1 MTSLTT
7 SEAPCT
13 IGVMTF
19 TLQRFRLHVL
29 PMRLRFPFKYGIASM
44 TVVPHV
50 WVNVDLVVNGREVRG
65 LSSEGLALKWFTKN
79 PDTPFEA
86 DLCEMI
92 AVIQNAS
99 RIARLAAEKETGFF
113 EWWQALYA
121 EQANWAKVRA
131 VPPLLAN
138 LGVSLMERAVLDG
151 ICKALGRPL
160 HAVLASE
167 ELGMNLSAVRGMRV
181 GPALAERP
189 LERLHVR
196 HTVGLGDELR
206 ANEIA
211 EAERVNDGLPQ
222 ALDESIRAYG
232 LTYFKIKLS
241 GKPEMDLPRLREVT
255 RILVENCPR
264 GFHTTLDGNEQF
276 HDLSSFRDYY
286 AMLCAEKALEPLFAR
301 LLLIE
306 QPVHRDKALSDE
318 MAALREWKDMP
329 GMIIDESDGS
339 LDDLP
344 RALELGYRGTSH
356 KNCKGIVKGLAN
368 AALLRTRPDSIL
380 SGEDLCSIGPVAMLQ
395 DVAMQAALGVSHVE
409 RNGHQ
414 YFRGLCVYPEA
425 LQRDILAA
433 HDGFYQR
440 HADGFP
446 VLRIENGQ
454 LDLTSVNA
462 APFGYA
468 TALSMEPYEPLDVW
482 IKRGGLAEL

>member
-1 MTSLTT
+1 LPHGVL
-7 SEAPCT
+7 ACT
-13 IGVMTF
+13 VGVMTF
-19 TLQRFRLHVL
+19 TIQRFRFHVL

-50 WVNVDLVVNGREVRG
+50 FVNVDLVVNGREVSG

-79 PDTPFEA
+79 PETPFEA

-99 RIARLAAEKETGFF
+99 RIARLAAERPVGFF
-113 EWWQALYA
+113 AWWQDLYA
-121 EQANWAKVRA
+121 EQANWAKVRE

-160 HAVLASE
+160 HAVLGSE
-167 ELGMNLSAVRGMRV
+167 ELGIDLSAVRGVKV
-181 GPALAERP
+181 GKALAERP
-189 LERLHVR
+189 LERVHVR
-196 HTVGLGDELR
+196 HTIGLGDELR
-206 ANEIA
+206 ASEIPA
-211 EAERVNDGLPQ
+211 AERVNDGLPQ

-232 LTYFKIKLS
+232 LSFFKIKIS
-241 GKPEMDLPRLREVT
+241 GKAETDVPWLREGT

-264 GFHTTLDGNEQF
+264 GFKTTLDGNEQF
-276 HDLSSFRDYY
+276 HALASFRDYY
-286 AMLCAEKALEPLFAR
+286 AMLRAEKALEPLFEQ

-306 QPVHRDKALSDE
+306 QPLHRAKALGDE
-318 MAALREWKDMP
+318 MAVLREWKDMP

-395 DVAMQAALGVSHVE
+395 DVAVQAALGVAHVE
-409 RNGHQ
+409 RNGHH
-414 YFRGLCVYPEA
+414 YFRGLDVYPEA
-425 LQRDILAA
+425 LQGDVLAA

-440 HADGFP
+440 HAAGFP
-446 VLRIENGQ
+446 MLRIEEGQ
-454 LDLTSVNA
+454 MDVTSVNA
-462 APFGYA
+462 APFGCGA
-468 TALSMEPYEPLDVW
+468 ILSMEPYEALDAW
-482 IKRGGLAEL
+482 IKRGGLGEL

>member
-1 MTSLTT
+1 
-7 SEAPCT
+7 
-13 IGVMTF
+13 MTF
-19 TLQRFRLHVL
+19 TIQRFRFHVL

-50 WVNVDLVVNGREVRG
+50 FVNVDLVVNGREVSG

-79 PDTPFEA
+79 PETPFEA

-99 RIARLAAEKETGFF
+99 RIARLAAERPVGFF
-113 EWWQALYA
+113 AWWQDLYA
-121 EQANWAKVRA
+121 EQANWAKVRE

-160 HAVLASE
+160 HAVLGSE
-167 ELGMNLSAVRGMRV
+167 ELGIDLSAVRGVKV
-181 GPALAERP
+181 GKALAERP
-189 LERLHVR
+189 LERVHVR
-196 HTVGLGDELR
+196 HTIGLGDELR
-206 ANEIA
+206 ASEIPA
-211 EAERVNDGLPQ
+211 AERVNDGLPL

-232 LTYFKIKLS
+232 LSFFKIKIC
-241 GKPEMDLPRLREVT
+241 GKAETDLPRLREVT

-264 GFHTTLDGNEQF
+264 GFKTTLDGNEQF
-276 HDLSSFRDYY
+276 HALASFRDYY
-286 AMLCAEKALEPLFAR
+286 AMLRAEKALEPLFEQ

-306 QPVHRDKALSDE
+306 QPLHRAKALGDE
-318 MAALREWKDMP
+318 MAVLREWKDMP

-395 DVAMQAALGVSHVE
+395 DVAVQAALGVAHVE
-409 RNGHQ
+409 RNGHH
-414 YFRGLCVYPEA
+414 YFRGLDVYPEA
-425 LQRDILAA
+425 LQGDVLAA

-440 HADGFP
+440 HAAGFP
-446 VLRIENGQ
+446 MLRIEEGQ
-454 LDLTSVNA
+454 MDVTSVNA
-462 APFGYA
+462 APFGCGA
-468 TALSMEPYEPLDVW
+468 ILSMEPYEALDAW
-482 IKRGGLAEL
+482 IKRGGLGEL

>member
-1 MTSLTT
+1 
-7 SEAPCT
+7 
-13 IGVMTF
+13 MTF
-19 TLQRFRLHVL
+19 TIQRFRFHVL

-50 WVNVDLVVNGREVRG
+50 FVNVDLVVNGREVSG

-79 PDTPFEA
+79 PETPFEA

-99 RIARLAAEKETGFF
+99 RIARLAAERPVGFF
-113 EWWQALYA
+113 AWWQDLYA
-121 EQANWAKVRA
+121 EQANWAKVRE

-160 HAVLASE
+160 HAVLGSE
-167 ELGMNLSAVRGMRV
+167 ELGIDLSAVRGVKV
-181 GPALAERP
+181 GKALAERP
-189 LERLHVR
+189 LERVHVR
-196 HTVGLGDELR
+196 HTIGLGDELR
-206 ANEIA
+206 ASEIPA
-211 EAERVNDGLPQ
+211 AERVNDGLPQ

-232 LTYFKIKLS
+232 LSFFKIKIC
-241 GKPEMDLPRLREVT
+241 GKAETDLPRLREVT

-264 GFHTTLDGNEQF
+264 GFKTTLDGNEQF
-276 HDLSSFRDYY
+276 HALASFRDYY
-286 AMLCAEKALEPLFAR
+286 AMLRAEKALEPLFEQ

-306 QPVHRDKALSDE
+306 QPLHRAKALGDE
-318 MAALREWKDMP
+318 MAVLREWKDMP

-395 DVAMQAALGVSHVE
+395 DVAVQAALGVAHVE
-409 RNGHQ
+409 RNGHH
-414 YFRGLCVYPEA
+414 YFRGLDVYPEA
-425 LQRDILAA
+425 LQGDVLAA

-440 HADGFP
+440 HAAGFP
-446 VLRIENGQ
+446 MLRIEEGQ
-454 LDLTSVNA
+454 MDVTSVNA
-462 APFGYA
+462 APFGCGA
-468 TALSMEPYEPLDVW
+468 ILSMEPYEALDAW
-482 IKRGGLAEL
+482 IKRGGLGEL

>member
-1 MTSLTT
+1 
-7 SEAPCT
+7 
-13 IGVMTF
+13 MTF
-19 TLQRFRLHVL
+19 TIQRFRFHVL

-50 WVNVDLVVNGREVRG
+50 FVNVDLVVNGREVSG

-79 PDTPFEA
+79 PETHFEA

-99 RIARLAAEKETGFF
+99 RIARLAAEKVTGFF
-113 EWWQALYA
+113 SWWQALYA
-121 EQANWAKVRA
+121 EQANWAKVRE

-160 HAVLASE
+160 HVVLASE
-167 ELGMNLSAVRGMRV
+167 ELGIDLSAVRGVKV
-181 GPALAERP
+181 GKALVERP
-189 LERLHVR
+189 LERVHVR
-196 HTVGLGDELR
+196 HTIGLGDELR
-206 ANEIA
+206 ASEIS

-232 LTYFKIKLS
+232 LSFFKIKIC
-241 GKPEMDLPRLREVT
+241 GKAETDLPRLREVT
-255 RILVENCPR
+255 RILVENCPN
-264 GFHTTLDGNEQF
+264 GFKTTLDGNEQF
-276 HDLSSFRDYY
+276 HDLASFRDYY
-286 AMLCAEKALEPLFAR
+286 AMLRAEKALEPLFAQ

-306 QPVHRDKALSDE
+306 QPLHRAKALGDE
-318 MAALREWKDMP
+318 MAVLREWKDMP

-395 DVAMQAALGVSHVE
+395 DLAVQAALGVSHVE
-409 RNGHQ
+409 RNGHH
-414 YFRGLCVYPEA
+414 YLRGLSVYPEA
-425 LQRDILAA
+425 LQQDVLKA
-433 HDGFYQR
+433 HDGLYQR
-440 HADGFP
+440 HAEGFP
-446 VLRIENGQ
+446 MLRIEKGE
-454 LDLTSVNA
+454 LDLSSVNA
-462 APFGYA
+462 APFGCGA
-468 TALSMEPYEPLDVW
+468 ILNMQPFEALDAW
-482 IKRGGLAEL
+482 IKRGGLGEL

>member
-1 MTSLTT
+1 LPHGVL
-7 SEAPCT
+7 ACT
-13 IGVMTF
+13 VGVMTF
-19 TLQRFRLHVL
+19 TIQRFRFHVL

-50 WVNVDLVVNGREVRG
+50 FVNVDLVVNGREVSG

-79 PDTPFEA
+79 PETPFEA

-99 RIARLAAEKETGFF
+99 RIARLAAERPVGFF
-113 EWWQALYA
+113 AWWQDLYA
-121 EQANWAKVRA
+121 EQANWAKVRE

-160 HAVLASE
+160 HAVLGSE
-167 ELGMNLSAVRGMRV
+167 ELGIDLSAVRGVKV
-181 GPALAERP
+181 GKALAERP
-189 LERLHVR
+189 LERVHVR
-196 HTVGLGDELR
+196 HTIGLGDELR
-206 ANEIA
+206 ASEIPA
-211 EAERVNDGLPQ
+211 AERVNDGLPQ

-232 LTYFKIKLS
+232 LSFFKIKIC
-241 GKPEMDLPRLREVT
+241 GKAETDLPRLREVT

-264 GFHTTLDGNEQF
+264 GFKTTLDGNEQF
-276 HDLSSFRDYY
+276 HALASFRDYY
-286 AMLCAEKALEPLFAR
+286 AMLRAEKALEPLFEQ

-306 QPVHRDKALSDE
+306 QPLHRAKALGDE
-318 MAALREWKDMP
+318 MAVLREWKDMP

-395 DVAMQAALGVSHVE
+395 DVAVQAALGVAHVE
-409 RNGHQ
+409 RNGHH
-414 YFRGLCVYPEA
+414 YFRGLDVYPEA
-425 LQRDILAA
+425 LQGDVLAA

-440 HADGFP
+440 HAAGFP
-446 VLRIENGQ
+446 MLRIEEGQ
-454 LDLTSVNA
+454 MDVTSVNA
-462 APFGYA
+462 APFGCGA
-468 TALSMEPYEPLDVW
+468 ILSMEPYEALDAW
-482 IKRGGLAEL
+482 IKRGGLGEL

>member
-1 MTSLTT
+1 
-7 SEAPCT
+7 
-13 IGVMTF
+13 MTF
-19 TLQRFRLHVL
+19 TIQRFRFYVL

-50 WVNVDLVVNGREVRG
+50 FVKVDLLVNGREVSG

-79 PDTPFEA
+79 PETPFEV

-99 RIARLAAEKETGFF
+99 RIGRLAAEKATGFF
-113 EWWQALYA
+113 AWWKDLYA
-121 EQANWAKVRA
+121 EQGNWAKIRE
-131 VPPLLAN
+131 VPPLLSN

-151 ICKALGRPL
+151 LCKALGRPL
-160 HAVLASE
+160 HAVLQSE
-167 ELGMNLSAVRGMRV
+167 ELGIDLSDVRGVKV
-181 GPALAERP
+181 GKALVERP
-189 LERLHVR
+189 LERVHVR

-206 ANEIA
+206 ASEIPVS
-211 EAERVNDGLPQ
+211 ERVSDGLPQ

-232 LTYFKIKLS
+232 LSFFKIKIS
-241 GKPEMDLPRLREVT
+241 GKAETDVPRLREVT
-255 RILVENCPR
+255 RLLMENCPQ
-264 GFHTTLDGNEQF
+264 GFKTTLDGNEQF
-276 HDLSSFRDYY
+276 HELAAFRDYFTLLRGD
-286 AMLCAEKALEPLFAR
+286 AALRPLFEN

-306 QPVHRDKALSDE
+306 QPLHRAKALGDE
-318 MAALREWKDMP
+318 VAALREWKDLP

-409 RNGHQ
+409 RNGHH
-414 YFRGLCVYPEA
+414 YLRGLSAYPEA
-425 LQRDILAA
+425 LQRDVLVA
-433 HDGFYQR
+433 HGGLYER
-440 HADGFP
+440 HAEGFP

-462 APFGYA
+462 APFGCGA
-468 TALSMEPYEPLDVW
+468 VLDMADYEPLDAW
-482 IKRGGLAEL
+482 IKRGGLGEM

>member
-1 MTSLTT
+1 
-7 SEAPCT
+7 
-13 IGVMTF
+13 
-19 TLQRFRLHVL
+19 
-29 PMRLRFPFKYGIASM
+29 M

-50 WVNVDLVVNGREVRG
+50 FVNVDLVVNGREVSG

-79 PDTPFEA
+79 PETPFEA

-99 RIARLAAEKETGFF
+99 RIARLAAERPVGFF
-113 EWWQALYA
+113 AWWQDLYA
-121 EQANWAKVRA
+121 EQANWAKVRE

-160 HAVLASE
+160 HAVLGSE
-167 ELGMNLSAVRGMRV
+167 ELGIDLSAVRGVKV
-181 GPALAERP
+181 GKALAERP
-189 LERLHVR
+189 LERVHVR
-196 HTVGLGDELR
+196 HTIGLGDELR
-206 ANEIA
+206 ASEIPA
-211 EAERVNDGLPQ
+211 AERVNDGLPQ

-232 LTYFKIKLS
+232 LSFFKIKIC
-241 GKPEMDLPRLREVT
+241 GKAETDLPRLREVT

-264 GFHTTLDGNEQF
+264 GFKTTLDGNEQF
-276 HDLSSFRDYY
+276 HALASFRDYY
-286 AMLCAEKALEPLFAR
+286 AMLRAEKALEPLFEQ

-306 QPVHRDKALSDE
+306 QPLHRAKALGDE
-318 MAALREWKDMP
+318 MAVLREWKDMP

-395 DVAMQAALGVSHVE
+395 DVAVQAALGVAHVE
-409 RNGHQ
+409 RNGHH
-414 YFRGLCVYPEA
+414 YFRGLDVYPEA
-425 LQRDILAA
+425 LQGDVLAA

-440 HADGFP
+440 HAAGFP
-446 VLRIENGQ
+446 MLRIEEGQ
-454 LDLTSVNA
+454 MDVTSVNA
-462 APFGYA
+462 APFGCGA
-468 TALSMEPYEPLDVW
+468 ILSMEPYEALDAW
-482 IKRGGLAEL
+482 IKRGGLGEL